1 MILALCDCNN
11 FFVSCERLRDPS
23 LRDKPVIVLSHN
35 DGCVVARSN
44 EAKALGIG
52 MAVPYFTVRRICEKA
67 GVITRSGD
75 HRLYRRVS
83 RHVMQTLASMVP
95 DVEVSSIDEAY
106 LKLTG
111 IHARD
116 PEGFCRNLKKRLE
129 EKTGIPL
136 SVGIAPT
143 KTLAKAAGY
152 FAKKDPGSGG
162 VVSFLEEAARLD
174 ALEMLPVD
182 EVWGIGEK
190 TAEALRKM
198 EVETAGDFLRIDE
211 EILRDRFGI
220 HTWRTHRE
228 LSGICCFPFSNRR
241 EPHKSIQ
248 VAPAFREPV
257 TSFDGLLSAATD
269 YVADAARTL
278 RKEDLLCRAVQ
289 VSIETNPYRRDL
301 PQHSATTTVRLPDA
315 TDYTPELAKAAE
327 EGLRRIY
334 RGGYAFRR
342 VSIILRDLV
351 PAHRVQMSLF
361 GGQEQSRKRRL
372 MKAVDDVVENFGE
385 GVIRLAREALNKDG

>member
-1 MILALCDCNN
+1 
-11 FFVSCERLRDPS
+11 
-23 LRDKPVIVLSHN
+23 
-35 DGCVVARSN
+35 
-44 EAKALGIG
+44 

-67 GVITRSGD
+67 GVVTKSGD

-83 RHVMQTLASMVP
+83 RHVMQRLALMVP

-116 PEGFCRNLKKRLE
+116 PEGFCRSLKKRLE

-136 SVGIAPT
+136 SVGIAST

-162 VVSFLEEAARLD
+162 VVSFLEEAPRLE
-174 ALEMLPVD
+174 ALERLPVD
-182 EVWGIGEK
+182 EVWGIGKK

-198 EVETAGDFLRIDE
+198 KVETAADFLRIDDGT
-211 EILRDRFGI
+211 LRERFGI
-220 HTWRTHRE
+220 HAWRTRRE
-228 LSGICCFPFSNRR
+228 LGGLCCFPFSSRR

-257 TSFDGLLSAATD
+257 TSFDGLLAAAAD

-278 RKEDLLCRAVQ
+278 RRENLLCRSVQ
-289 VSIETNPYRRDL
+289 VSLETNPYRRDL
-301 PQHSATTTVRLPDA
+301 PQYSAQTTVRLPEA
-315 TDYTPELAKAAE
+315 ADYTPELARAAE

-361 GGQEQSRKRRL
+361 AGQEQSRKRRL
-372 MKAVDDVVENFGE
+372 MKAVDDVAENLGE
-385 GVIRLAREALNKDG
+385 GVIRLAREALNEDE

>member
-1 MILALCDCNN
+1 
-11 FFVSCERLRDPS
+11 
-23 LRDKPVIVLSHN
+23 
-35 DGCVVARSN
+35 CVVARSN

-52 MAVPYFTVRRICEKA
+52 MAVPYFTVRGICEKA
-67 GVITRSGD
+67 GVVTKSGD

-83 RHVMQTLASMVP
+83 RHVMRRLALMVP
-95 DVEVSSIDEAY
+95 DVDVSSIDEAY

-116 PEGFCRNLKKRLE
+116 PEGFCRNLKKGLE

-162 VVSFLEEAARLD
+162 VVSFLEEAPRLG
-174 ALEMLPVD
+174 ALERLPVD
-182 EVWGIGEK
+182 EVWGIGKK

-198 EVETAGDFLRIDE
+198 KVETAADFLRIDDGT
-211 EILRDRFGI
+211 LRERFGL
-220 HTWRTHRE
+220 HAWRTRRE
-228 LSGICCFPFSNRR
+228 LGGLCCLPFSSRR

-257 TSFDGLLSAATD
+257 TSFDGLLAAAAD

-278 RKEDLLCRAVQ
+278 RRENLLCRSVQ
-289 VSIETNPYRRDL
+289 VSLETNPYRRDL
-301 PQHSATTTVRLPDA
+301 PQYSAQTTVRLPEA
-315 TDYTPELAKAAE
+315 ADYTPELARAAE

-351 PAHRVQMSLF
+351 SAHRVQMSLF
-361 GGQEQSRKRRL
+361 AGQEQSRKRRL
-372 MKAVDDVVENFGE
+372 MKAVDDVAENFGE
-385 GVIRLAREALNKDG
+385 GVIRLAREALNEDE

>member
-23 LRDKPVIVLSHN
+23 LRGKPVIVLSHN
-35 DGCVVARSN
+35 VGCVVARSN

-52 MAVPYFTVRRICEKA
+52 MAVPYFTVRRICERA

-83 RHVMQTLASMVP
+83 RHVMQTLALMVP

-116 PEGFCRNLKKRLE
+116 PEGFCRDLKKRLE

-162 VVSFLEEAARLD
+162 VVSFLEEASRLD
-174 ALEMLPVD
+174 ALERLPVD
-182 EVWGIGEK
+182 EVWGIGKK
-190 TAEALRKM
+190 TAEALRKIK
-198 EVETAGDFLRIDE
+198 VETAAGFLRIDDDT
-211 EILRDRFGI
+211 LRERFGI
-220 HTWRTHRE
+220 HAWRTRRE
-228 LSGICCFPFSNRR
+228 LGGLCCFPFSSRR

-248 VAPAFREPV
+248 VAPAFRESV
-257 TSFDGLLSAATD
+257 TSFDGLLAAAAD

-278 RKEDLLCRAVQ
+278 RRENLLCRSVQ
-289 VSIETNPYRRDL
+289 VSLETNPYRRDL
-301 PQHSATTTVRLPDA
+301 PQYSAQTTVRLPDA
-315 TDYTPELAKAAE
+315 ADYTPELAKAAE

-361 GGQEQSRKRRL
+361 AGQEQSRKRRL
-372 MKAVDDVVENFGE
+372 MKAVDEVAENFGE
-385 GVIRLAREALNKDG
+385 GVIRLAREALNEDE